1 MTTSTGITLGDAL
14 AYRQPTGTGL
24 TGWYEPGQDET
35 GEPAA
40 ADVSNGEEETW
51 AA

>member
-14 AYRQPTGTGL
+14 AYRQPAGTGL
-24 TGWYEPGQDET
+24 TGWHEPGQAEP
-35 GEPAA
+35 GEPDA
-40 ADVSNGEEETW
+40 ADVNDGEGEW